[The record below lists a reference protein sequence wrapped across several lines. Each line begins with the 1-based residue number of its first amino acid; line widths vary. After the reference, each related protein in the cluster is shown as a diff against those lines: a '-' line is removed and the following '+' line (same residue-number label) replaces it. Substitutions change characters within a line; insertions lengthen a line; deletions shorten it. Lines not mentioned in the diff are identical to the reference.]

1 MKKTLMNDIILCL
14 LLVSLFFGLPLGF
27 YTLLIQFLANKIQN
41 RQVENAVVLYSE
53 VTDVLQENKSIKET
67 DIIETLKSDEII
79 NNTKLRLRLVDASF
93 NCLYD
98 NEKPY
103 DFFDFLSLSYS
114 DEIENCFK
122 NNKLVCNIRDDYY
135 DSYQKIIYFAYP
147 FSYAADSSPD
157 FVIYI
162 SAPTIKID
170 LSTNVK
176 LLLFTTCF
184 LVIVSFVMAF
194 ILKKKIISPMILL
207 SEETAKAADE
217 NGKFSNTILYGNERE
232 DEIGLLSKSFT
243 KVIEKVNYRI
253 NEIENLSSDLSH
265 EIKKPLSVIANIADF
280 LNSENL
286 TEEEKKEFS
295 KTIINE
301 TKKINNIISR
311 IRESAKIENRIYEAN
326 KEIIDLDSYI
336 ENFTVT
342 FLENYP
348 TLKIIKDLNL
358 SENKIEINPELLN
371 LLFSNLLTNAS
382 DFANSIKI
390 STNLSLEPDII
401 IQIEDNGPGIPQ
413 EEREK
418 VFMRFYSKRNE
429 EEESKHDGLGLYL
442 VKYIINSLN
451 GSIQIEDSKELG
463 GANFIIKL
471 PLYKIYKRVQR

>member
-1 MKKTLMNDIILCL
+1 
-14 LLVSLFFGLPLGF
+14 
-27 YTLLIQFLANKIQN
+27 
-41 RQVENAVVLYSE
+41 
-53 VTDVLQENKSIKET
+53 
-67 DIIETLKSDEII
+67 
-79 NNTKLRLRLVDASF
+79 
-93 NCLYD
+93 
-98 NEKPY
+98 
-103 DFFDFLSLSYS
+103 
-114 DEIENCFK
+114 
-122 NNKLVCNIRDDYY
+122 
-135 DSYQKIIYFAYP
+135 
-147 FSYAADSSPD
+147 
-157 FVIYI
+157 
-162 SAPTIKID
+162 
-170 LSTNVK
+170 
-176 LLLFTTCF
+176 
-184 LVIVSFVMAF
+184 MAF

-265 EIKKPLSVIANIADF
+265 EIKNPLSVIANIADF

-358 SENKIEINPELLN
+358 SENKIKINPELLN

-382 DFANSIKI
+382 DFANTIKI

>member
-1 MKKTLMNDIILCL
+1 MNDIILCL
-14 LLVSLFFGLPLGF
+14 LLVSIFFGLPLGF
-27 YTLLIQFLANKIQN
+27 YTLLIRFLANKNQKAQITY
-41 RQVENAVVLYSE
+41 AVVLYE
-53 VTDVLQENKSIKET
+53 EATAVLEENINTKKAELTEILHNN
-67 DIIETLKSDEII
+67 DII
-79 NNTKLRLRLVDASF
+79 NNIGLRLRIVDTGL

-98 NEKPY
+98 NEEPH
-103 DFFDFLSLSYS
+103 DFFDLTSLMYC
-114 DEIENCFK
+114 DEIKSCLK
-122 NNKLVCNIRDDYY
+122 NNELACNIRDDYN
-135 DSYQKIIYFAYP
+135 DSTQKIIYFAYP
-147 FSYAADSSPD
+147 YAHAGGSTPD
-157 FVIYI
+157 FIIFI
-162 SAPTIKID
+162 SAPVIKIN
-170 LSTNVK
+170 LSDNLE
-176 LLLFTTCF
+176 LLLFTTIF
-184 LVIVSFVMAF
+184 LIIVSLVLAF

-217 NGKFSNTILYGNERE
+217 NGKFSKTILYGNDRE
-232 DEIGLLSKSFT
+232 DEIGILSKSFT

-265 EIKKPLSVIANIADF
+265 EIKNPLSVIANIADF

-326 KEIIDLDSYI
+326 KEIINLDSYI
-336 ENFTVT
+336 VNFTVT
-342 FLENYP
+342 FLENFP

-371 LLFSNLLTNAS
+371 LLFSNLLTNAT
-382 DFANSIKI
+382 DFANNIKI
-390 STNLSLEPDII
+390 STKLTSESDII
-401 IQIEDNGPGIPQ
+401 IQIEDDGPGIPQ

-418 VFMRFYSKRNE
+418 VFMRFYSKRNKE
-429 EEESKHDGLGLYL
+429 EKNKHDGLGLYL

-471 PLYKIYKRVQR
+471 PLYKRVQRL